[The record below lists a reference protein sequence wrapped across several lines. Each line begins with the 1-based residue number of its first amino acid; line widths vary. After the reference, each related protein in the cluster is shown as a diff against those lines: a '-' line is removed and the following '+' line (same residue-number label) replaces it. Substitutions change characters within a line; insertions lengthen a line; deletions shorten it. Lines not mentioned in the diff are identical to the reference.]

1 MKIIPEFFITLLKYI
16 SSYTINHR
24 MKRLTSLIVL
34 LVTTSL
40 SSALIQAQKY
50 ATANPISESDLESHV
65 SFLASP
71 LLKGRL
77 NGGEGLEIAGS
88 YLAAQAKK
96 AGLKPAN
103 NNSFFQPF
111 TVIKKTTDYSKTS
124 VKIISNGKDSVFCTE
139 PFLNLVPTGPANF
152 SLEGEVVFAGYGIKA
167 DKYSYNDFENI
178 KPEGKIL
185 LILDRAP
192 MNEEGNKLKF
202 EEPAWNSEFNIQSKL
217 TTLLLTKAKA
227 ILVVSDPKSGYNSL
241 GESNPG
247 IASYLEAKTALPGAK
262 DEMANPFMSAMP
274 KVLFIHR
281 KMADELL
288 KGTGFDLATLQKDI
302 DNTMKSRSFPIEN
315 KKLIINAGISDS
327 EMTLNNIAGYIE
339 GSDPVLKN
347 EVLVFSGHY
356 DHIGASG
363 EKVFTGADD
372 DASGC
377 AALLEMAEAFIGM
390 KKPPRRTI
398 LFLWVAAEEIGLYGS
413 ESYTKAPLF
422 PLEKTVADLNMDMI
436 GRVKGVADTSDQN
449 PMSGPNTVFVI
460 TDNQSSEL
468 LAIAK
473 KADERNKID
482 FDYSLGG
489 KDHPLQLFSRSDH
502 YNFVKKDIPVLFF
515 TTGLHTDYHT
525 QGDVIGKI
533 DFAKM
538 ELVTKTMFE
547 IGLEVANRKTRLV
560 VDNPFSSWTKKAK

>member
-1 MKIIPEFFITLLKYI
+1 
-16 SSYTINHR
+16 
-24 MKRLTSLIVL
+24 MKRLTSLIAL
-34 LVTTSL
+34 LVITSL
-40 SSALIQAQKY
+40 SAVLIQAQKY
-50 ATANPISESDLESHV
+50 VTANPISESDLESHV

-71 LLKGRL
+71 LLKGRM
-77 NGGEGLEIAGS
+77 NGEEGLEIAGS

-96 AGLKPAN
+96 SGLKPAN

-124 VKIISNGKDSVFCTE
+124 VKIITNGKDSVSSSE

-217 TTLLLTKAKA
+217 TTLFLTKAKA

-247 IASYLEAKTALPGAK
+247 IASYLEAKTALPGEK

-288 KGTGFDLATLQKDI
+288 KGTGTDLATLQKDI
-302 DNTMKSRSFPIEN
+302 DNTMKSRSFAIEN
-315 KKLIINAGISDS
+315 KKLFINAGISDS
-327 EMTLNNIAGYIE
+327 EMTLNNIAGYIQ

-363 EKVFTGADD
+363 EKIFAGADD

-460 TDNQSSEL
+460 SDNQSSEL

-473 KADERNKID
+473 KADDRNKID

-525 QGDVIGKI
+525 PGDVIEKL

-560 VDNPFSSWTKKAK
+560 VDNPFSSWTKKTK

>member
-1 MKIIPEFFITLLKYI
+1 MKRFTSLITLLVI
-16 SSYTINHR
+16 
-24 MKRLTSLIVL
+24 
-34 LVTTSL
+34 TSL
-40 SSALIQAQKY
+40 SAVLTQAQKY

-71 LLKGRL
+71 LLKGRM
-77 NGGEGLEIAGS
+77 NGEEGLEIAGS

-103 NNSFFQPF
+103 SNSFFQPF

-124 VKIISNGKDSVFCTE
+124 VKIITNGKDSVFSTE

-192 MNEEGNKLKF
+192 MNDEGNKLKF

-241 GESNPG
+241 EESNPG

-288 KGTGFDLATLQKDI
+288 KGTGSDLATLQKDI

-347 EVLVFSGHY
+347 EVLIFSGHY

-363 EKVFTGADD
+363 EKIFAGADD

-377 AALLEMAEAFIGM
+377 AALLEMAEAFTGM
-390 KKPPRRTI
+390 KKPPKRTI

-413 ESYTKAPLF
+413 ESYAKAPLF

-473 KADERNKID
+473 KVDERNKID